1 MISQI
6 IFETS
11 FTGLIIYLVWV
22 CFLLALGQNSQSD
35 KVELGFDQSYR
46 LVILVPAMNEEAV
59 IKQTMQLFL
68 KETHQLE
75 NVKMVIIDDA
85 SDDQTA
91 AVVKRFISQTGQE
104 RIQLLQRQHPN
115 AQTGKGNALNWAYH
129 QLALQDGDPKRLI
142 CGVLDAD
149 AYMTEKSYRKVLQY
163 FADDEDLDLLQTR
176 VGMLETNNWLQLMQ
190 DIEFTVINDWIQNTR
205 NRLGNAAASG
215 NGQFIRV
222 SSVTSSRPWGNA
234 LLEDFEFSTRF
245 LMQGKKTQYA
255 SDTLAYQEA
264 IAKARP
270 FIRHQLRARQVQ
282 RPRHQLRRPHQLRQ
296 PRRLHRLR
304 QLTLAASG

>member
-11 FTGLIIYLVWV
+11 FAGLIIYLVWV

-59 IKQTMQLFL
+59 IKQTVQLFL
-68 KETHQLE
+68 KEAHQLE

-115 AQTGKGNALNWAYH
+115 AQTGKGNALN
-129 QLALQDGDPKRLI
+129 
-142 CGVLDAD
+142 
-149 AYMTEKSYRKVLQY
+149 
-163 FADDEDLDLLQTR
+163 
-176 VGMLETNNWLQLMQ
+176 
-190 DIEFTVINDWIQNTR
+190 
-205 NRLGNAAASG
+205 
-215 NGQFIRV
+215 
-222 SSVTSSRPWGNA
+222 
-234 LLEDFEFSTRF
+234 
-245 LMQGKKTQYA
+245 
-255 SDTLAYQEA
+255 
-264 IAKARP
+264 
-270 FIRHQLRARQVQ
+270 
-282 RPRHQLRRPHQLRQ
+282 
-296 PRRLHRLR
+296 
-304 QLTLAASG
+304 